1 MKRSVCL
8 ISLAILAGSPGLVS
22 QSTSTPLDTPA
33 FSYQAGEHY
42 PSNAFVRAVRVMEP
56 DTITPFS
63 RVAFGG
69 GISPMG
75 FNLQAA
81 MNVNRYANIRSVGN
95 LFSYSLSNVD
105 SNGMNLNGNLNFA
118 SLGTSLDIYPFP
130 DHEFRL
136 SPGVLLV
143 NQNELSAN
151 MFVAGGSSFEL
162 NGVKY
167 LASNID
173 PITGK
178 GHVGF
183 NTRNPAF
190 TMTAG
195 WGNMLSRHGKRV
207 SFPVEVGAAFVGAPS
222 VTLALTGGQACD
234 QYGMNCV
241 NVATDPTV
249 QANLQAQAHKYTNS
263 LSPFR
268 YYPIVSV
275 GVSYNFNL
283 RPQNAVR

>member
-1 MKRSVCL
+1 MN
-8 ISLAILAGSPGLVS
+8 
-22 QSTSTPLDTPA
+22 TTA
-33 FSYQAGEHY
+33 FSYSPGEHY
-42 PSNAFVRAVRVMEP
+42 PSNPFVRAAGGWEP
-56 DTITPFS
+56 DAITPFS
-63 RVAFGG
+63 RIAFGG
-69 GISPMG
+69 GISPLG
-75 FNLQAA
+75 INLQTA
-81 MNVNRYANIRSVGN
+81 MNVNRFANIRSSGN
-95 LFSYSLSNVD
+95 LFTYSLSNVD
-105 SNGMNLNGNLNFA
+105 SNGMTLNGNLNFA
-118 SLGTSLDIYPFP
+118 TLGTSLDIYPFP

-136 SPGVLLV
+136 SPGVLFV

-151 MFVAGGSSFEL
+151 LFVAGGSSFEL
-162 NGVKY
+162 NGVQY
-167 LASNID
+167 LASNAN
-173 PITGK
+173 PISGS

-249 QANLQAQAHKYTNS
+249 QANLQAQAQKYRNS

-283 RPQNAVR
+283 HPQNVVR